1 MNTIKRKMLE
11 LANRLNGDTG
21 QTSAE
26 YVAVTAVAVAIAI
39 GVIYAVLRT
48 ALSTAVSNIGSAITD
63 FVSSALP

>member
-1 MNTIKRKMLE
+1 MNLIKRKMLE
-11 LANRLNGDTG
+11 LAARLNGETG

-39 GVIYAVLRT
+39 GVIYVVLRN
-48 ALSTAVSNIGSAITD
+48 ALSTAVSDIGLAITD